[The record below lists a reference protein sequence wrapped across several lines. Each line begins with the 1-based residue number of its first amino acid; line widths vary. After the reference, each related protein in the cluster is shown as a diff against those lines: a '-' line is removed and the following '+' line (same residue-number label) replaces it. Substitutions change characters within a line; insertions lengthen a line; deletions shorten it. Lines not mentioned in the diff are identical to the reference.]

1 MDSLSCWS
9 FRFFQKAALHVLTLL
24 DPAQPVLTLSLW
36 RRACEMNVGATYD
49 IVQLLCFC
57 DRCRQHGESGRIS
70 FSD

>member
-1 MDSLSCWS
+1 MDSLRCWS

-49 IVQLLCFC
+49 IVQLLYHYDC
-57 DRCRQHGESGRIS
+57 CRQHGESKSTIM
-70 FSD
+70 F